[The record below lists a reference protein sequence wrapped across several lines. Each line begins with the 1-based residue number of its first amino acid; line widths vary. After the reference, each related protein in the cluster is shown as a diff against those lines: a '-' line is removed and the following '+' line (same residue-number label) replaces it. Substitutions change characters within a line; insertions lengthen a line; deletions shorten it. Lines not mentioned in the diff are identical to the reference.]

1 MVILVIVS
9 HFTGESQVVIF
20 FAEDSII
27 GRLTTL
33 VFFYSWLIMVQRIAD
48 FKEKMFMRK
57 TLGKIT
63 CKHDSIL

>member
-48 FKEKMFMRK
+48 FKERK
-57 TLGKIT
+57 NVHEKNTWENYV
-63 CKHDSIL
+63 